1 MVNADTRAESIV
13 KILLALIFGV
23 FCITQFL
30 AQKTDSHAPVT
41 YPAEKRYGV
50 VITGGS
56 NALFGVA
63 VSEMPEALGPGFN
76 LSLPAEGKFDLDLD
90 YISWLKRAGEE
101 APLAIDSPLSFWWP
115 ETIRPGEFHQGR
127 HKTGKRRL
135 LPEKS
140 LLRTLIPLQTAFSAA
155 PYEYEKD
162 VRGDL
167 ARHHCDDGALL
178 IPLALSSE
186 RLRRTAAASGYFA
199 RRLSSIRTAT
209 HARTAVLRVPPM
221 FVSEATRQRVEP
233 VLKNI
238 LADFRAQGIPV
249 LQQQAILTTDRA
261 LFCDD
266 VHHPNAEGRTLFTTD
281 LVRALEKQ
289 SAD

>member
-76 LSLPAEGKFDLDLD
+76 LSLPSEGKSNLDTD
-90 YISWLKRAGEE
+90 YISWLKQAGVRT
-101 APLAIDSPLSFWWP
+101 PLAIDSPVSFWWP
-115 ETIRPGEFHQGR
+115 ETIRPGGFNKGR
-127 HKTGKRRL
+127 HKTGKRNL

-140 LLRTLIPLQTAFSAA
+140 LLRALIPLQTVAL
-155 PYEYEKD
+155 YEKD

-186 RLRRTAAASGYFA
+186 RLRRIAAASGYFA